1 MNKVFG
7 DLQVG
12 QRFSLNGTEY
22 IKENEVRI
30 SCCKSVNCSAV
41 GNSNNKIYVQAT
53 TEVTVNG

>member
-1 MNKVFG
+1 MNKPFG

-22 IKENEVRI
+22 VKETEVRI
-30 SCCKSVNCSAV
+30 SCCKTINCSAV
-41 GNSNNKIYVQAT
+41 GNPNNKTFVQAT